1 MTKFVKIKN
10 AEIEFPIKKNS
21 LRIKGDITPKDLLKT
36 NQEIFM
42 RFLTNDKFEIYKC
55 ILDPPDILDC
65 DTSNHP
71 INTTIKDIHLSTSIN
86 SSIFF
91 FIELNNWKNNTIAIQ
106 IPKPLK
112 KEEIKADDPAY
123 FIEDNILIATEEK
136 NSAKKNAKIQII
148 KFANFNRTLKHN
160 ISFNT
165 YIYFFGRKVVQD
177 IFLRLR
183 IAYSKKLRYLEESEE
198 SVPCKCVI
206 NNMTKVGKETN
217 GDNIDY
223 KCEASTIGDTSK
235 IINVTLNNDVDM
247 RISNEKGGYESIHF
261 KDINFN
267 GESAEES
274 KNLIKIE
281 NITKIGTL
289 DDTEVELPIQK
300 NLFRIKGKLNPI
312 NLLEEN
318 TIIPISFLVE
328 KKIQK
333 IYQCKAI
340 QISPQCI
347 LQCNTSNN
355 PINTTVKDMH
365 LGVSKNSKISL
376 IIKMK
381 NWENDKTLI
390 ETPNEVKA
398 NDDSYIIDK
407 NTPYAQGKKNNSN
420 KKAKLQFIKFANF
433 SLVNKNG
440 ILFKTYMYFKDI
452 KIVEEIIFRLR
463 IAYTSRL
470 RHLEETAESTPCK
483 CSIINKTKIGKI
495 ENNDYI
501 LYNCKA
507 DTMRDPTKIYKI
519 TLNNDIDMMISKEKG
534 GYDTINFKEINF
546 NGESAKDSNNL
557 GNIGN
562 IKKSGSL
569 DNAKIDLPLQQNY
582 FIIRG
587 TLNPNDLLKKKDKI
601 PISFLVNDKNEKIQ
615 KTYQCEVKSINPEC
629 IFQCDIINIPINT
642 TVKDMNLG
650 VSENSDILLVIKMK
664 NPEDGTIV
672 DSAQKY
678 NIFKKNKS
686 GLSKGAIAG
695 IIIACMVVLI
705 CVSIL
710 SFVILKPKN
719 NPINPPI
726 YNSSYATGVD
736 KSNENINK

>member
-1 MTKFVKIKN
+1 
-10 AEIEFPIKKNS
+10 
-21 LRIKGDITPKDLLKT
+21 
-36 NQEIFM
+36 
-42 RFLTNDKFEIYKC
+42 
-55 ILDPPDILDC
+55 
-65 DTSNHP
+65 
-71 INTTIKDIHLSTSIN
+71 
-86 SSIFF
+86 
-91 FIELNNWKNNTIAIQ
+91 
-106 IPKPLK
+106 
-112 KEEIKADDPAY
+112 
-123 FIEDNILIATEEK
+123 
-136 NSAKKNAKIQII
+136 
-148 KFANFNRTLKHN
+148 
-160 ISFNT
+160 
-165 YIYFFGRKVVQD
+165 
-177 IFLRLR
+177 
-183 IAYSKKLRYLEESEE
+183 
-198 SVPCKCVI
+198 
-206 NNMTKVGKETN
+206 
-217 GDNIDY
+217 
-223 KCEASTIGDTSK
+223 
-235 IINVTLNNDVDM
+235 
-247 RISNEKGGYESIHF
+247 
-261 KDINFN
+261 
-267 GESAEES
+267 
-274 KNLIKIE
+274 
-281 NITKIGTL
+281 
-289 DDTEVELPIQK
+289 
-300 NLFRIKGKLNPI
+300 
-312 NLLEEN
+312 
-318 TIIPISFLVE
+318 
-328 KKIQK
+328 
-333 IYQCKAI
+333 
-340 QISPQCI
+340 
-347 LQCNTSNN
+347 
-355 PINTTVKDMH
+355 
-365 LGVSKNSKISL
+365 
-376 IIKMK
+376 MK

-507 DTMRDPTKIYKI
+507 DTMRDPTKIYKVA
-519 TLNNDIDMMISKEKG
+519 LNNDIDMMISKETG
-534 GYDTINFKEINF
+534 GYETINFKDVNF

-629 IFQCDIINIPINT
+629 IFQCDIINMPINT

-664 NPEDGTIV
+664 NPEDNTIV

-678 NIFKKNKS
+678 NIFKNNKS

-719 NPINPPI
+719 NPINPPL